1 MSPPVPVW
9 VVGHDANI
17 GDEEG
22 LKERFPVHSMFKSA
36 ADASRLTGI
45 DRKSINRAVAANEI
59 LRVPIHH
66 AHGLVF
72 NRLPLNPPAQQQLV
86 DKVQWL
92 EDSLAP
98 LAMKLNGCEWV
109 NLRLL
114 SDTESRRHKEENE
127 IGDKLGIVGGRD
139 QHLKWV
145 IDMKVIHLDAD
156 ERKTETWMAG
166 NLTSQKLTYA
176 QRRIKAFHQD
186 LGLQGQKADHFETT
200 IKVLRRRL
208 EVAEADPLL
217 LALDGNYSD

>member
-9 VVGHDANI
+9 IVGHDANI
-17 GDEEG
+17 GDEG

-45 DRKSINRAVAANEI
+45 YRNRINRAVAANEI
-59 LRVPIHH
+59 IRVPIHH
-66 AHGLVF
+66 VHGLVF
-72 NRLPLNPPAQQQLV
+72 NSLPPAQQQLV
-86 DKVQWL
+86 NKVEWL
-92 EDSLAP
+92 QDSLTP
-98 LAMKLNGCEWV
+98 LQMKLNGCEWV

-145 IDMKVIHLDAD
+145 IDMKTIHLDAD
-156 ERKTETWMAG
+156 ERKTRTWMAG

-176 QRRIKAFHQD
+176 QRRIKAFNQD

-200 IKVLRRRL
+200 IKFLRGRL
-208 EVAEADPLL
+208 EVAEADPVL